1 MMEYLDALKEQFND
15 RIRFVEKRP
24 GIIQLLAPF
33 YHEDGDML
41 EIYLET
47 SGENGKV
54 LLSDHGMT
62 IVRLSYEY
70 DILPQDKGVLET

>member
-1 MMEYLDALKEQFND
+1 
-15 RIRFVEKRP
+15 
-24 GIIQLLAPF
+24 
-33 YHEDGDML
+33 

-62 IVRLSYEY
+62 IIQLSCEY
-70 DILPQDKGVLET
+70 DMDTPNKRRIFNKMLSENQLQKKDGRLYLDDFKSHGEAFLNREAA